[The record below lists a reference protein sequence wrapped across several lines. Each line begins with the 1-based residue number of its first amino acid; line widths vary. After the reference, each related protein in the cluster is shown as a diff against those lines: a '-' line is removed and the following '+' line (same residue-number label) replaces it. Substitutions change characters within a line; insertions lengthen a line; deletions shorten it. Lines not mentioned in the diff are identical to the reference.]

1 MEKAF
6 RHRKDRGG
14 HIHESGL
21 CFECFVDAVRDGKKD
36 KPTGVQLKGGKK
48 MVLKR
53 GEDMKWSFKILAV
66 KISED
71 TEEPIQRMLEQ
82 GRAEEKG
89 EEERV
94 FRMFAQQIKRNEQ
107 EAVVESEGMFDLS
120 DLYGETE
127 EKESHHVMSNIE

>member
-1 MEKAF
+1 
-6 RHRKDRGG
+6 
-14 HIHESGL
+14 
-21 CFECFVDAVRDGKKD
+21 
-36 KPTGVQLKGGKK
+36 

-66 KISED
+66 KFSED

-89 EEERV
+89 GEERV
-94 FRMFAQQIKRNEQ
+94 FHMFAQQIKRKEQ

-120 DLYGETE
+120 DLFSEKDE
-127 EKESHHVMSNIE
+127 EGQHHVMSNIE

>member
-1 MEKAF
+1 
-6 RHRKDRGG
+6 
-14 HIHESGL
+14 
-21 CFECFVDAVRDGKKD
+21 
-36 KPTGVQLKGGKK
+36 

-53 GEDMKWSFKILAV
+53 GEDMKWFFKILAV

-71 TEEPIQRMLEQ
+71 TEEPIQSMLEQ

-94 FRMFAQQIKRNEQ
+94 FHMFAQQRKKSYK

-120 DLYGETE
+120 DLCP
-127 EKESHHVMSNIE
+127 EKDEGDRHHVMSNME